1 MLNIKALNTTETKI
15 YNWNKNSN
23 SFSKYNFQE
32 TTIEKFDKLIAKM
45 DEKNEPV
52 NKNY

>member
-1 MLNIKALNTTETKI
+1 MFFVTSSKLWLSI
-15 YNWNKNSN
+15 YIASQGEEN
-23 SFSKYNFQE
+23 
-32 TTIEKFDKLIAKM
+32 IEKFDKLIAKM